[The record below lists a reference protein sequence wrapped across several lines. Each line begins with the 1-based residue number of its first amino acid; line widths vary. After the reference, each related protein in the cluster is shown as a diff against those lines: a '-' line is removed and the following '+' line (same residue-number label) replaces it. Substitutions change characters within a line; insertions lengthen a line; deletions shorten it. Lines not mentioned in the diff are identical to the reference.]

1 MRPSEVLDRHRDEI
15 KALLARYPV
24 TNPRIFGSVA
34 DGSDGEGSDLDILVD
49 ALPKATL
56 FDLGGLHSEL
66 EDLLGIRVDLVT
78 PREIHAEIRGRVLES
93 ARPL

>member
-1 MRPSEVLDRHRDEI
+1 MRPSEVLDRHREEI
-15 KALLARYPV
+15 KSLLARYPV

-34 DGSDGEGSDLDILVD
+34 DGSDNDESDLDILVD
-49 ALPKATL
+49 ALPKASL

-78 PREIHAEIRGRVLES
+78 PAEIHAEIRGRVLQS

>member
-1 MRPSEVLDRHRDEI
+1 MRPSEVLERHRSEI

-24 TNPRIFGSVA
+24 TNPRVFGSVA
-34 DGSDGEGSDLDILVD
+34 DGSDGEESDLDLLVD
-49 ALPKATL
+49 ALPKASL

-66 EDLLGIRVDLVT
+66 EDLLGIKVDLVT
-78 PREIHAEIRGRVLES
+78 PAEIHSEIRGRVLES